1 MHTPVL
7 RSIMDLAVAA
17 HAFIIPAEVEAEMGG
32 PSAGRCT
39 GYLIQRFHSLL
50 QPWAVRGVVA
60 FRCTEASEHLSP

>member
-1 MHTPVL
+1 MLVFGGF
-7 RSIMDLAVAA
+7 SIHPCMTTAA
-17 HAFIIPAEVEAEMGG
+17 AEVEAEMGG

-50 QPWAVRGVVA
+50 QLWAVRGVVA